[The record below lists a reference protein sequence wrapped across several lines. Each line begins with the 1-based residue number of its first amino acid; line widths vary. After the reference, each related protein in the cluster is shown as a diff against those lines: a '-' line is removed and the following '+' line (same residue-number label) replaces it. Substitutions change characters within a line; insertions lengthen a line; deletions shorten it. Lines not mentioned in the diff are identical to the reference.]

1 MTIGTTG
8 ARLPAMVRNVPSEV
22 EHDLLATDDP
32 PQPSPI
38 LLVLSLIPALV
49 VAGLA
54 VVGVL

>member
-1 MTIGTTG
+1 
-8 ARLPAMVRNVPSEV
+8 MVRNVPSEV